1 MKTKTKLEKKQ
12 FTDLKWQPPQA
23 SHYKRMTTK
32 MRQLSDAVV
41 MPVLSSLNSSA
52 NEVSY
57 PLSQKIM
64 VEDGIIKQSTLKD
77 EHGDIWDTWYVR
89 WESALYFCITLHA
102 DINIGG
108 EKSFLLECYDDK

>member
-1 MKTKTKLEKKQ
+1 MKTKTRLEKKQ

-32 MRQLSDAVV
+32 MRQLSAAVV

-64 VEDGIIKQSTLKD
+64 DEGGIIKQVIQKRGYHD
-77 EHGDIWDTWYVR
+77 G
-89 WESALYFCITLHA
+89 C
-102 DINIGG
+102 
-108 EKSFLLECYDDK
+108 